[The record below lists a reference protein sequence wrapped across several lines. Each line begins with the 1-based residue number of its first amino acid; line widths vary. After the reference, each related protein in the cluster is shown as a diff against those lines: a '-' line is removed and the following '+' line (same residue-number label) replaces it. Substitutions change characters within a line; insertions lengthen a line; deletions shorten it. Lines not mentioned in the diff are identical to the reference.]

1 LLTYVDEGIPNSVC
15 LRTSH
20 DRSNSLD
27 ASCRVQLLS
36 HEPHG
41 RCATTL
47 LHKPRTNVLP
57 WYRCDFA
64 RVQLLGS
71 TIHFFHPGLG
81 RVIVVVL
88 VEAAGEDTGQRG
100 LGALVEIERYALNVF
115 WHFGHET
122 VTAMSASGKTLAHF
136 RRVRRG
142 RPWLE
147 AF

>member
-1 LLTYVDEGIPNSVC
+1 
-15 LRTSH
+15 
-20 DRSNSLD
+20 RSNSLD

-71 TIHFFHPGLG
+71 TIHFFHPRLG
-81 RVIVVVL
+81 RVIVDVI
-88 VEAAGEDTGQRG
+88 VETAEEQTGQRG
-100 LGALVEIERYALNVF
+100 PVGLVEIERFAQNVF
-115 WHFGHET
+115 CRSSHET
-122 VTAMSASGKTLAHF
+122 VNAMSASG
-136 RRVRRG
+136 
-142 RPWLE
+142 
-147 AF
+147 